1 MVEVLKSNSPKGR
14 LSDILKRMASK
25 GRKRKSGN
33 GLKKFV
39 GKIPFEGDPVKVQKE
54 MRREKR

>member
-25 GRKRKSGN
+25 GRKGKKSN
-33 GLKKFV
+33 GLGKFV